1 MNISILNR
9 PLRYAAV
16 PFDEPSPGDAKGV
29 TGIGARVKE
38 RMWQR
43 MARECEAMVQHAFST
58 GRVVP
63 IEVMVRL
70 DQAVSSADGLSVVAA
85 PDSRDDASIA
95 NAPARGARTMEMS
108 RFVSLAVA
116 HAGLAHAIAPATP
129 EAVLLMADERER
141 HPLWS
146 ALGPLP
152 LVRQMLG
159 LALLSLVVLLA
170 VSIDTAVNT
179 ENMAKSLLESSGF
192 PLLMVEAFLVS
203 AASLGACFAN
213 LQRINTFISE
223 GTYDPRFQ
231 STYWTRWVMGVI
243 SGVILSQ
250 LVYNS
255 VLTHS
260 GADTGASAAGAIAQ
274 PILALVG
281 GYSVDF
287 VHGLLRRAINTVGN
301 FFSVSTDGAADNQLR
316 PAIAE
321 AVALERLATT
331 SELAALQ
338 RALSDNPD
346 TEEMRK
352 RLDGLIQRMAVK
364 AG

>member
-9 PLRYAAV
+9 PLRHAAV
-16 PFDEPSPGDAKGV
+16 QFDEPPPGDAKGV
-29 TGIGARVKE
+29 TWIGARVKE
-38 RMWQR
+38 RLWQR

-70 DQAVSSADGLSVVAA
+70 DQAVSAADGLAVVAA
-85 PDSRDDASIA
+85 PDRRDEASSADAA
-95 NAPARGARTMEMS
+95 ARGASTIEMS

-116 HAGLAHAIAPATP
+116 HAGLARAIAPATP
-129 EAVLLMADERER
+129 EAVRLMADERER
-141 HPLWS
+141 HPLRS
-146 ALGPLP
+146 ELGPLP
-152 LVRQMLG
+152 LVRQMLA

-170 VSIDTAVNT
+170 VSINSAVNT
-179 ENMAKSLLESSGF
+179 ENMDKSLLELSGF
-192 PLLMVEAFLVS
+192 PLLMVEGFLVS
-203 AASLGACFAN
+203 AASLGTCFAN
-213 LQRINTFISE
+213 LQRINTVISD

-250 LVYNS
+250 IVYNFF
-255 VLTHS
+255 LAHS
-260 GADTGASAAGAIAQ
+260 GGDTSAGAAGAIAQ
-274 PILALVG
+274 PILALLG

-287 VHGLLRRAINTVGN
+287 VHGVLKRAINTVSS
-301 FFSVSTDGAADNQLR
+301 FFGVSMDGAADNQQR

-321 AVALERLATT
+321 ALAQERLATA
-331 SELAALQ
+331 SELAEFQ

-346 TEEMRK
+346 AQEMRK
-352 RLDGLIQRMAVK
+352 RLDALIQRLAGK